1 MRPAAPLQAYCGPH
15 SCCPAS
21 FPTLNKTL
29 PPPAHYLP
37 LLLQGRWF
45 AGLPAELRQRLL
57 APARV
62 RAVPAGQRLF
72 SRGDANDGLYAVVE
86 GSVRIGGI
94 SAGGKE
100 AVLSMIEPPLWFGEI
115 ALFDAGPRTH
125 DADTR
130 APTTL
135 LQVPLPALQ
144 ALLAA
149 HPADWHHLGALAVEK
164 MRAVLSGLEE
174 LTVLPAPQRMARRL
188 REMTLGHGM
197 LTEQGARHSLAV
209 NQEQL
214 GAMLA
219 LTRQTVNE
227 VLRDLEA
234 RGIVARHY
242 GRIEVLDHE
251 ALKAAGEIDA

>member
-1 MRPAAPLQAYCGPH
+1 MRCLFVIPFAPLNKP
-15 SCCPAS
+15 
-21 FPTLNKTL
+21 LNSIER
-29 PPPAHYLP
+29 HLP

-45 AGLPAELRQRLL
+45 AGLPEDVRQRLL
-57 APARV
+57 ASAVARTL
-62 RAVPAGQRLF
+62 PAGQRLF
-72 SRGDANDGLYAVVE
+72 SRGDANDGLYAVLE

-135 LQVPLPALQ
+135 LRVPLPALR
-144 ALLAA
+144 AMLEE
-149 HPADWHHLGALAVEK
+149 HPGDWHHLGALAVEK
-164 MRAVLSGLEE
+164 MRAVLSGLED
-174 LTVLPAPQRMARRL
+174 LTSLPAPQRMARRL
-188 REMTLGHGM
+188 WEMTLGHGM
-197 LTEQGARHSLAV
+197 LTEHGARRAVAV

-227 VLRDLEA
+227 VLRELEA

-242 GRIEVLDHE
+242 GRIEVLDRD
-251 ALKAAGEIDA
+251 ALRAAGELPD

>member
-1 MRPAAPLQAYCGPH
+1 M
-15 SCCPAS
+15 
-21 FPTLNKTL
+21 
-29 PPPAHYLP
+29 
-37 LLLQGRWF
+37 
-45 AGLPAELRQRLL
+45 
-57 APARV
+57 V
-62 RAVPAGQRLF
+62 RSVPAGQRLF
-72 SRGDANDGLYAVVE
+72 SRGDANDGLYAVLE

-100 AVLSMIEPPLWFGEI
+100 AVLSMMEPPLWFGEI

-125 DADTR
+125 DADARVAT
-130 APTTL
+130 AL
-135 LQVPLPALQ
+135 LHVPLGPLRAQ
-144 ALLAA
+144 LAA
-149 HPADWHHLGALAVEK
+149 HPGDWHHLGALAVEK

-188 REMTLGHGM
+188 WEMALGHGM
-197 LTEQGARHSLAV
+197 LTEQGARSALAV

-251 ALKAAGEIDA
+251 RLRSAGDLPG

>member
-1 MRPAAPLQAYCGPH
+1 
-15 SCCPAS
+15 
-21 FPTLNKTL
+21 LNKTL
-29 PPPAHYLP
+29 PPPEHYLP

>member
-1 MRPAAPLQAYCGPH
+1 M
-15 SCCPAS
+15 
-21 FPTLNKTL
+21 KT
-29 PPPAHYLP
+29 PPSPAHFLP
-37 LLLQGRWF
+37 LLAHGRWF
-45 AGLPAELRQRLL
+45 AGLPDDVRQRLM
-57 APARV
+57 AHATV
-62 RAVPAGQRLF
+62 RSLPAGQRLF
-72 SRGDANDGLYAVVE
+72 SRGDPNDGLYAVVE

-100 AVLSMIEPPLWFGEI
+100 AVLSMMEPPLWFGEI

-130 APTTL
+130 TPTTVL
-135 LQVPLPALQ
+135 HVPLHALQ
-144 ALLAA
+144 AQLAA
-149 HPADWHHLGALAVEK
+149 YPGDWHHLGALAVEK

-188 REMTLGHGM
+188 WEMTLGHGM
-197 LTEQGARHSLAV
+197 LTEQGARSALAV

-234 RGIVARHY
+234 QGIVARHY
-242 GRIEVLDHE
+242 GRIEVLDRE
-251 ALKAAGEIDA
+251 ALRAAGEVPG